1 MLKLLIFRKKKMI
14 RNCLLLMNLIFLHSS
29 LFSQRA
35 IEVSYTRDSKGNL
48 AFTCNNRAFCTYVLT
63 VNFTT
68 FQNARADHELPYV
81 AEVKP
86 GMNRLF
92 TVSQDGAGELQIKY
106 TTSYQKGCMQP
117 SLHPEFTYVLP
128 ISPGKETQVFEMS
141 KMPGAGGQDS
151 GFVMRC
157 KMQPGDTIYAARR
170 GIVTAVHTNSA
181 ENDAGA
187 AATDNWNSVEIVH
200 GDCTFGQ
207 YGVFKKDGAFVHPGQ
222 QVEAGTPLGLVGGD
236 KYGRGSDIRFDVC
249 YYQGSHSI
257 LLPLQFWTKKNGK
270 GKLKHGATYTSEH
283 PRAVLSQELPAG
295 PKKKVTAPVKKKK
308 G

>member
-1 MLKLLIFRKKKMI
+1 MI

-35 IEVSYTRDSKGNL
+35 IEVSYTQDSKGNL
-48 AFTCNNRAFCTYVLT
+48 VFSCNNRAFCTYVLT

-106 TTSYQKGCMQP
+106 TTTYQKGCMQP

-128 ISPGKETQVFEMS
+128 ISPGKEAQVFEMS

-151 GFVMRC
+151 GFVVRC

-170 GIVTAVHTNSA
+170 GIVTAVHTNST

-236 KYGRGSDIRFDVC
+236 KYGRGSDVRFDVC

-283 PRAVLSQELPAG
+283 PKAVLSQELPAG

>member
-1 MLKLLIFRKKKMI
+1 
-14 RNCLLLMNLIFLHSS
+14 
-29 LFSQRA
+29 
-35 IEVSYTRDSKGNL
+35 

-86 GMNRLF
+86 GTNRLF
-92 TVSQDGAGELQIKY
+92 TVSQDGAGDLQIKY
-106 TTSYQKGCMQP
+106 TTSYQKGCLQP

-128 ISPGKETQVFEMS
+128 VSPGKETQVFEMS
-141 KMPGAGGQDS
+141 KTPGVDGQDS
-151 GFVMRC
+151 GFVVRC
-157 KMQPGDTIYAARR
+157 KMQPGDTIFAARR
-170 GIVTAVHTNSA
+170 GIVTAVHTGSA
-181 ENDAGA
+181 ENDAGT

-236 KYGRGSDIRFDVC
+236 KFGRGSDIRFDVC

-257 LLPLQFWTKKNGK
+257 LLPMQFWTKKNGK
-270 GKLKHGATYTSEH
+270 GKLKHGATYISEH
-283 PRAVLSQELPAG
+283 PKAVLSQELPATPG
-295 PKKKVTAPVKKKK
+295 KKITTPVKKKK